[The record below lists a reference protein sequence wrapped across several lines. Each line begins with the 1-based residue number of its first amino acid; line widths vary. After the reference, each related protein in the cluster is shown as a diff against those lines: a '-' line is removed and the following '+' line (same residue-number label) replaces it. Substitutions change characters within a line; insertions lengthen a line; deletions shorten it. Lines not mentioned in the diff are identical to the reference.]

1 MYYDYDAKK
10 QRVDRV
16 VENDDGT
23 TKNLTIYVDYT
34 EVSKSTNSPF
44 YSSDKWKFSTL
55 IFWPF
60 LKIKL
65 HFLVC

>member
-23 TKNLTIYVDYT
+23 TNNLTIYVDYT
-34 EVSKSTNSPF
+34 EVSISTNSPF
-44 YSSDKWKFSTL
+44 YSSDKWE
-55 IFWPF
+55 F
-60 LKIKL
+60 LP
-65 HFLVC
+65 